1 VQQPYAL
8 VVTVSLS
15 VSDQTPVH
23 QAFGLSVRLSGSAD
37 AEHLAQSLTD
47 ICKGEIAHLQDVRE
61 AAGTKVEE
69 HEDP

>member
-1 VQQPYAL
+1 MQPYAL

-37 AEHLAQSLTD
+37 AEQLAQSLTD
-47 ICKGEIAHLQDVRE
+47 ICKGEIAHLQDLRE
-61 AAGTKVEE
+61 AAGAKAQE